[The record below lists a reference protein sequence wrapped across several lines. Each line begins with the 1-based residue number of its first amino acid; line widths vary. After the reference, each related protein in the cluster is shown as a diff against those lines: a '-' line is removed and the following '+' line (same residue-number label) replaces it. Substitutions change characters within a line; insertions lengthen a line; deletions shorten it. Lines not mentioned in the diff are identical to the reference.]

1 MRKKLKLTWATFVPY
16 FYWSMTYLLRAVLVV
31 VGRWKATGRE
41 NVPRT
46 GAVVLVSNHLSN
58 ADPAIVSAGVARR
71 RIRFMAKEELFH
83 GRFSAVVK
91 LWGAFPVK
99 RFDADVGALLNAER
113 ILRRGEVL
121 GMFPEGT
128 RSRTGYMGPT
138 HPGTALIALR
148 SGATVL
154 PCALTGTEALKNPA
168 VLLKKPRI
176 TVTIGQPITLSAV
189 RRPTEAQVSE
199 LTNQIVTAIQ
209 ALLPPRYVAPYTGLE
224 EGSDPPN
231 GTSPPRR

>member
-1 MRKKLKLTWATFVPY
+1 VRKKLKLNWATFVPS
-16 FYWSMTYLLRAVLVV
+16 FYWSMTYLLRAILVV

-46 GAVVLVSNHLSN
+46 GPVILVSNHLSN
-58 ADPAIVSAGVARR
+58 TDPPILGAGIASR

-83 GRFSAVVK
+83 GHFSVITK

-99 RFDADVGALLNAER
+99 RFDADVGALMNAER

-121 GMFPEGT
+121 GMFPEGH
-128 RSRTGYMGPT
+128 RSRTGYMGPV

-148 SGATVL
+148 SGATVV
-154 PCALTGTEALKNPA
+154 PCAMTGTEALKNPA

-176 TVTIGQPITLSAV
+176 AVTIGQPMTIEAV
-189 RRPTEAQVSE
+189 RRPSEAQVSE
-199 LTNQIVTAIQ
+199 LTNRIVNAIQ
-209 ALLPPRYVAPYTGLE
+209 AMLPPRYVAPYTESGE
-224 EGSDPPN
+224 ATVTTN
-231 GTSPPRR
+231 GTNPPGS